1 MSRKQQRLVI
11 WMNGIKVG
19 YWEKSKGVDSLEYL
33 PEWVADEQGRPLI
46 VPSFTPGN
54 RSGVEMWYVTILI
67 IYCRTAKAYADV
79 WQCVTR
85 PIARSLLIC

>member
-33 PEWVADEQGRPLI
+33 PEWVADETGKAAVI
-46 VPSFTPGN
+46 VPSFYSREPGLAWKC
-54 RSGVEMWYVTILI
+54 GT
-67 IYCRTAKAYADV
+67 
-79 WQCVTR
+79 
-85 PIARSLLIC
+85 

>member
-33 PEWVADEQGRPLI
+33 PEWVADEQGRPLSLSL
-46 VPSFTPGN
+46 PFTPGN
-54 RSGVEMWYVTILI
+54 Q
-67 IYCRTAKAYADV
+67 V
-79 WQCVTR
+79 WR
-85 PIARSLLIC
+85 G